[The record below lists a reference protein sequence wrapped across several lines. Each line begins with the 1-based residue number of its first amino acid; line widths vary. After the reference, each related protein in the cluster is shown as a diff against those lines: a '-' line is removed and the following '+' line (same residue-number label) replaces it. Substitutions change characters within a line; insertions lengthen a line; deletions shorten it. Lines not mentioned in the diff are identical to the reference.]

1 MEDIIRKDL
10 SSWMNEWIN
19 EWMKDMIRIV
29 LSSLLCNM
37 TLDGI
42 IIIALNWHIQTAIFP
57 NIGTL

>member
-1 MEDIIRKDL
+1 
-10 SSWMNEWIN
+10 MNEWIN

-57 NIGTL
+57 IGTL